1 MVKEQKCK
9 IQLHTV
15 VNAVNVILQ
24 LSKFK
29 IMQKQVKRVV
39 EKAKSSF

>member
-9 IQLHTV
+9 IQSHAV
-15 VNAVNVILQ
+15 INAANVIVQ

-29 IMQKQVKRVV
+29 IMQRQVKRVV